1 MLPAWQRIRWS
12 QVCNLYGSISWEKT
26 TWWHR
31 CLFNGSPGPDV
42 ACSFCRDFIS
52 DLLVSS
58 DKPTIL
64 HTYQSL
70 FYSYMKW
77 SCLTHWNSRTIIQ
90 DSQKNW
96 AFRPVPRSWLQW
108 DIHTCIIKTNDGRIM
123 LLQVKIL
130 KGCTGGRWG
139 RNGLKTITPTKDKS
153 VNIKYRAGPCPL

>member
-1 MLPAWQRIRWS
+1 MMLLAQQRTGWS
-12 QVCNLYGSISWEKT
+12 QVYNLYGSISGEKT

-52 DLLVSS
+52 VLLVPSN
-58 DKPTIL
+58 KPTIL

-70 FYSYMKW
+70 FYMKR

-90 DSQKNW
+90 DSKKSW
-96 AFRPVPRSWLQW
+96 TFRPVPRSWLQW
-108 DIHTCIIKTNDGRIM
+108 DIHTFTIKTNDGRII

-139 RNGLKTITPTKDKS
+139 RNGLKTIIPMKDKS
-153 VNIKYRAGPCPL
+153 VNIK